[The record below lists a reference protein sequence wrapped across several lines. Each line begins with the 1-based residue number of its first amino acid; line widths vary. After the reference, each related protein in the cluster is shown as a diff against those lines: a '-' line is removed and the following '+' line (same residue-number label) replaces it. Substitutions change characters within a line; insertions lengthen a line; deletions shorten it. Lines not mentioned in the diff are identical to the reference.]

1 MTDLFD
7 SMAEHAEERAAIMAD
22 SGINDPEAL
31 RADLHRCEVATV
43 IRWFYPHED
52 DSEEVRKTKQKGVVE
67 YFDLVE
73 KKRGKEAADAL
84 RADCRIAWKE
94 KACAR

>member
-7 SMAEHAEERAAIMAD
+7 SMAEHAEERAAIMSD

-43 IRWFYPHED
+43 IRWFYPD
-52 DSEEVRKTKQKGVVE
+52 GGKAKE

-73 KKRGKEAADAL
+73 KKRGKEAADVL

>member
-1 MTDLFD
+1 MNDLFQTLD
-7 SMAEHAEERAAIMAD
+7 EHAEERAAIMAD

-43 IRWFYPHED
+43 IRWFFPD
-52 DSEEVRKTKQKGVVE
+52 GAKAKE

-73 KKRGKEAADAL
+73 SKRGKLAADLL
-84 RADCRIAWKE
+84 RADCRIAWANKQKE
-94 KACAR
+94 GK

>member
-1 MTDLFD
+1 MNDLFQTLD
-7 SMAEHAEERAAIMAD
+7 EHAEERAAIMAD

-43 IRWFYPHED
+43 IRWFFPD
-52 DSEEVRKTKQKGVVE
+52 GGKAKE

-84 RADCRIAWKE
+84 RADCRIAWANKQKE
-94 KACAR
+94 GK